1 MNNTIRQKLTQNFSE
16 CDLHIQRLEYAH
28 SKLAPSLP
36 LSAEAYGELTDEQ
49 VAHIDQY
56 LYRFSKLQDAMG
68 RRLFRNLLARLGEDI
83 ENLPFFDIL
92 NKMEKFQILQD
103 KNQWLFLRE
112 LRNSI
117 AHEYGEN
124 QESQVTA
131 LNQIFNSKDSLS
143 SIYTTL
149 KNRWENLEH

>member
-1 MNNTIRQKLTQNFSE
+1 VNNTIRQKLTQNFSE
-16 CDLHIQRLEYAH
+16 CDLHIQRLGYAH
-28 SKLAPSLP
+28 SKLTPTLP
-36 LSAEAYGELTDEQ
+36 LSAEAYGELTEDQ
-49 VAHIDQY
+49 IAHIDQY

-68 RRLFRNLLARLGEDI
+68 RRLFRNLLVRLGEDI
-83 ENLPFFDIL
+83 ENLPFIDIF
-92 NKMEKFQILQD
+92 NKMEKLQILQD

-124 QESQVTA
+124 QESQLAA
-131 LNQIFNSKDSLS
+131 LNQIFKSKNSLS

-149 KNRWENLEH
+149 KSRWQNLEH